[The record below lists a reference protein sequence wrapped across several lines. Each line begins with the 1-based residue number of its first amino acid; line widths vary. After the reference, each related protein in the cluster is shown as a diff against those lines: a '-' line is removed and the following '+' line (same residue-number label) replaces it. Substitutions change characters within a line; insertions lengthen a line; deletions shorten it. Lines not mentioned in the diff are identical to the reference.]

1 MTISKKLIKKMN
13 KHFGTEYIKDNT
25 PPEGWTEEAKEGAEQ
40 HERQKIKYLEDRL
53 ATLER
58 SVGRINVL
66 MHRFQIKE
74 RLDKKLKQELRD
86 YKQAVE
92 KLKPIITQ
100 LGRL

>member
-1 MTISKKLIKKMN
+1 MTISKKLIKQMN

-74 RLDKKLKQELRD
+74 RLDTEYTIEPKTILDIKTPTHKQ
-86 YKQAVE
+86 K
-92 KLKPIITQ
+92 
-100 LGRL
+100 G

>member
-1 MTISKKLIKKMN
+1 MTQLNDEHLELHTKN
-13 KHFGTEYIKDNT
+13 K
-25 PPEGWTEEAKEGAEQ
+25 AEQ

-74 RLDKKLKQELRD
+74 KLDNE
-86 YKQAVE
+86 
-92 KLKPIITQ
+92 
-100 LGRL
+100 